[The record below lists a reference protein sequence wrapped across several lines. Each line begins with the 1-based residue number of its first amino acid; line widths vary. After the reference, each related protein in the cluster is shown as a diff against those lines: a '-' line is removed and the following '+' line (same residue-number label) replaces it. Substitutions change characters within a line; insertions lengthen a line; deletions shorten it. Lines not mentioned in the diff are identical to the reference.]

1 MITKKTV
8 LILGAGAS
16 RHLGFPTGIELK
28 DQILNYDAEK
38 IKQSMNSDPIWG
50 YILSKFSYET
60 CSKFFN
66 ALKKSGKQAVDAF
79 LEHRHELID
88 LGKAI
93 ISRILISCEREELL
107 FETRNNWY
115 QYFYN
120 KLNAKFEDF
129 SNNNV
134 SVITFNYDRSLEQYL
149 LTAIQND
156 YGKTEKEAAD
166 VLKSIPM
173 THLHGNLGD
182 LPALKEKN
190 SREYT
195 QNCTPEILQ
204 LCIDSIK
211 IIHEGIEADLQF
223 SQAHRQLS
231 EAEIV
236 CFLGFGYD
244 KINLDRLKINEIFNG
259 DPKIFCSSY
268 GLTNSERMYISNYI
282 KGNTLIDY
290 GYNEGNDILSFLRK
304 HSPFD

>member
-8 LILGAGAS
+8 LVLGAGAS
-16 RHLGFPTGIELK
+16 RHLGFPTGTELK
-28 DQILNYDAEK
+28 DQILNYDADK
-38 IKQSMNSDPIWG
+38 IKQSVHSDPVWG
-50 YILSKFSYET
+50 YVLSKFSYET
-60 CSKFFN
+60 YSKFFN
-66 ALKKSGKQAVDAF
+66 GLKKSGRQAVDAF
-79 LEHRHELID
+79 LEHRDELID
-88 LGKAI
+88 LGKALI
-93 ISRILISCEREELL
+93 ARILISCEREEVL
-107 FETRNNWY
+107 FETKNNWY

-156 YGKTEKEAAD
+156 YGKTEQEAAD
-166 VLKSIPM
+166 VVKSIPII
-173 THLHGNLGD
+173 HLHGNLGD
-182 LPALKEKN
+182 LPSLAERN
-190 SREYT
+190 ARQYT

-211 IIHEGIEADLQF
+211 IIHQRIEADPQFLQ
-223 SQAHRQLS
+223 ADRQLS

-244 KINLDRLKINEIFNG
+244 KINLDRLKVNRIFKG
-259 DPKIFCSSY
+259 DPKIFCSSF
-268 GLTNSERMYISNYI
+268 GLSDSERMYISNYI
-282 KGNTLIDY
+282 KGNTIIDY
-290 GYNEGNDILSFLRK
+290 GYNEGNDVISFLRK